1 MEIRVKALGFGE
13 TAADL
18 ADGRLILGEEGR
30 VAVTISDSDGKM
42 AVVVLDTDEADQL
55 ARSISTEAWK
65 ARLATAPA
73 GRVRLRDL
81 LRGRRA

>member
-1 MEIRVKALGFGE
+1 MEIRVKALELGE

-30 VAVTISDSDGKM
+30 IAVTISDSDGQM
-42 AVVVLDTDEADQL
+42 AVVVLSAAEGDQL
-55 ARSISTEAWK
+55 ARSIATESWK
-65 ARLATAPA
+65 ARLACAPA

-81 LRGRRA
+81 LRGRR